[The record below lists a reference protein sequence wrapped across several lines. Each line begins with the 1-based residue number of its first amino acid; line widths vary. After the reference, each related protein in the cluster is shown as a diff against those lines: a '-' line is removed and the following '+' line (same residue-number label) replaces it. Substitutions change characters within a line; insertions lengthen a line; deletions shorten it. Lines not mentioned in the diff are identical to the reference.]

1 LTPAVRFRNL
11 DWIYRESA
19 ARSLTQVNISM
30 KSRYAVRALTELARV
45 EQTQVGKPV
54 RLGEIAER
62 RDMPLQFLEQVFAAL
77 RRGGIVRSRRGA
89 SGGYALARPADDIT
103 VLDVVAALDGVP
115 SPAECTQGRC
125 DEVDRCGASS
135 VWIDAQHALEKVLT
149 ATTIGDL
156 LRREDALRESAPMYH
171 I

>member
-1 LTPAVRFRNL
+1 MITHRRTASLIRLTLVLLLVCGVAGLV
-11 DWIYRESA
+11 
-19 ARSLTQVNISM
+19 
-30 KSRYAVRALTELARV
+30 
-45 EQTQVGKPV
+45 
-54 RLGEIAER
+54 
-62 RDMPLQFLEQVFAAL
+62 
-77 RRGGIVRSRRGA
+77 
-89 SGGYALARPADDIT
+89 ALARPADDIT

-135 VWIDAQHALEKVLT
+135 VWIEAQRALEVVLT

-156 LRREDALRESAPMYH
+156 LRRENALRESAPMYH